1 MRASSKQDYSSSR
14 LGAKAPSGRRP
25 GLSVKRFS
33 FRGESSCATITK
45 VGRAIIVE
53 ILHPTAANNYTA
65 MAKTHRQALE
75 NLKLAF
81 EHVLSLSMEL
91 QEVEG

>member
-1 MRASSKQDYSSSR
+1 MGGNPKHNYSSPRITAKTLSSK
-14 LGAKAPSGRRP
+14 RP
-25 GLSVKRFS
+25 GLAVQRFL
-33 FRGESSCATITK
+33 FRGVSSCATITK

-75 NLKLAF
+75 NLELAF

-91 QEVEG
+91 QEVDK